1 MPGTENIL
9 KTTLVGDSKQ
19 LRQELSK
26 AEKGL
31 KQFGD
36 KAKAIGKTMSLYV
49 TAPVVAAGGF
59 AIKMASDF
67 QESLNKVDVAFKGSS
82 SEVKK
87 FAKTTLDSF
96 GIAEGT
102 ALDMAALFGD
112 MSTSMGLNTQ
122 EASKMSTALVGLA
135 GDLSSFKNMNI
146 EEVTTALNGVFTG
159 ETESLKRL
167 GIVMTEVNLKQFALE
182 KGIKTQIKDM
192 TQAQKV
198 QLRYQYVM
206 EKTANAH
213 GDFARTSDGSANQ
226 MREFQEL
233 LKELGVLFG
242 DVLLPE
248 FTKIIKKVNEW
259 LKELKNASPE
269 TKKFTVIIAGIGAAV
284 GPALIALGSLASALV
299 KVKVAFRALGTA
311 SSGPIG
317 VILLAIG
324 GLLFAFD
331 QLTDKIAGNIS
342 LWEKLKI
349 TFNSGAI
356 LNPTGMPGAIAN
368 MQNASIAAG
377 NLADN
382 LKRISENRP
391 KPEMQGVFGDGTL
404 GGEGLYGMALLGSGP
419 KKTKETKKSTE
430 LFSEADLAE
439 QEELAAQFTEL
450 FSGYGT
456 DIKFVAAASE
466 IELENFQ
473 NNFGGFVRGM
483 DDEANGLTEV
493 GDTLDAFGERLKS
506 FSENSAQI
514 MSDGL
519 QNMLGGIGS
528 LLGAAAAGA
537 KVGIGD
543 LANVVLGGLGDMAV
557 QLGKLAIKTGIAM
570 KAIKLS
576 FKNPATAIAAGVAL
590 IAIGSFVKGA
600 AANIASGGDRGRNS
614 IPAFASG
621 GIVSGPTIGLMGE
634 YPGARTNPEVIA
646 PLDKLQSMLG
656 NRGGNVNVTGE
667 FRIKGQDLLVAIDRA
682 DKQKNRIG

>member
-112 MSTSMGLNTQ
+112 MSTSMGLNTK

-213 GDFARTSDGSANQ
+213 GDFARTSGGSANQ
-226 MREFQEL
+226 MRIFQES

-242 DVLLPE
+242 EVLLPE

-259 LKELKNASPE
+259 LKKLKDLDPDQKELIVKLGLIAAAIGPVLIGLGSLSGAVLKVGSALRTANSLLGLGGGKGFLSLI
-269 TKKFTVIIAGIGAAV
+269 TKIPPQVAIAAAAIGGLVWAFDALTDEMAPNLTLWEKFKAYAAGGGFAPGIGAAAGLTGIGV
-284 GPALIALGSLASALV
+284 ASTIKSIKENAEARKKAMASAKEAFGGPVDLGGGGLPFGRNDKIKLALPQVEIDKGQGIAAIPMALEMADNSLKQKVQSFSASYVKMVDNANKFNEGFTMVIEGGLANMLSGIGQLAGTAGATAGDLAKVLLGTIGDMAIQLGQLAIGIGVAIEGIKKALTDLNPAVALAAGIALV
-299 KVKVAFRALGTA
+299 ALGT
-311 SSGPIG
+311 
-317 VILLAIG
+317 
-324 GLLFAFD
+324 
-331 QLTDKIAGNIS
+331 
-342 LWEKLKI
+342 
-349 TFNSGAI
+349 
-356 LNPTGMPGAIAN
+356 
-368 MQNASIAAG
+368 
-377 NLADN
+377 
-382 LKRISENRP
+382 
-391 KPEMQGVFGDGTL
+391 
-404 GGEGLYGMALLGSGP
+404 
-419 KKTKETKKSTE
+419 
-430 LFSEADLAE
+430 
-439 QEELAAQFTEL
+439 
-450 FSGYGT
+450 
-456 DIKFVAAASE
+456 
-466 IELENFQ
+466 
-473 NNFGGFVRGM
+473 
-483 DDEANGLTEV
+483 
-493 GDTLDAFGERLKS
+493 
-506 FSENSAQI
+506 
-514 MSDGL
+514 
-519 QNMLGGIGS
+519 
-528 LLGAAAAGA
+528 
-537 KVGIGD
+537 
-543 LANVVLGGLGDMAV
+543 
-557 QLGKLAIKTGIAM
+557 
-570 KAIKLS
+570 
-576 FKNPATAIAAGVAL
+576 
-590 IAIGSFVKGA
+590 FVKGA
-600 AANIASGGDRGRNS
+600 ASKIGSGGDRGRS
-614 IPAFASG
+614 GIPAFASG

-634 YPGARTNPEVIA
+634 YPGAKTNPEVIA
-646 PLDKLQSMLG
+646 PLDKLQSMIG
-656 NRGGNVNVTGE
+656 GAGGNVNVSGE
-667 FRIKGQDLLVAIDRA
+667 LVVRGQDLVLAYDRA
-682 DKQKNRIG
+682 KNIRNRKG

>member
-82 SEVKK
+82 NEVKK

-213 GDFARTSDGSANQ
+213 GDFARTSGGSANQ
-226 MREFQEL
+226 MRIFQES

-259 LKELKNASPE
+259 LKKLKDLDPNQKELIVKL
-269 TKKFTVIIAGIGAAV
+269 G
-284 GPALIALGSLASALV
+284 LIAAAIGPVLIGLGSLSGAVLKVGSALRTANSLLGLGGG
-299 KVKVAFRALGTA
+299 KGFLSLITKIPPHIAIFVAAMGALAAIQEKTTKELA
-311 SSGPIG
+311 PSLDFWERWKISMSSWTFEQEKQR
-317 VILLAIG
+317 LLEAE
-324 GLLFAFD
+324 AAA
-331 QLTDKIAGNIS
+331 QS
-342 LWEKLKI
+342 LKTTLEYV
-349 TFNSGAI
+349 NSI
-356 LNPTGMPGAIAN
+356 
-368 MQNASIAAG
+368 
-377 NLADN
+377 
-382 LKRISENRP
+382 RP
-391 KPEMQGVFGDGTL
+391 RPEMQGT
-404 GGEGLYGMALLGSGP
+404 GGEGLFGMGLLTSGP
-419 KKTKETKKSTE
+419 KETKPTIDLTPNVKGVEAITKGIAVIPMALEMADNS
-430 LFSEADLAE
+430 LKQKVQSFSASYVKMVDNANKFNEGFTMVIEGGLANMLSGIG
-439 QEELAAQFTEL
+439 ELA
-450 FSGYGT
+450 GT
-456 DIKFVAAASE
+456 
-466 IELENFQ
+466 
-473 NNFGGFVRGM
+473 
-483 DDEANGLTEV
+483 
-493 GDTLDAFGERLKS
+493 
-506 FSENSAQI
+506 
-514 MSDGL
+514 
-519 QNMLGGIGS
+519 
-528 LLGAAAAGA
+528 AGA
-537 KVGIGD
+537 TAGD
-543 LANVVLGGLGDMAV
+543 LAKVLLGTIGGMAI
-557 QLGKLAIKTGIAM
+557 QLGQLAIGIGVAIEGIKNALKSLNPVVAVAAGIA
-570 KAIKLS
+570 L
-576 FKNPATAIAAGVAL
+576 VAL
-590 IAIGSFVKGA
+590 GTFVKGA
-600 AANIASGGDRGRNS
+600 ASKIGSGGDRGKSS
-614 IPAFASG
+614 IPAFAAG
-621 GIVSGPTIGLMGE
+621 GIVSGPTVGLMGE
-634 YPGARTNPEVIA
+634 YPGAKTNPEVIA
-646 PLDKLQSMLG
+646 PLDKLQSMIG
-656 NRGGNVNVTGE
+656 GAGGNVNVTGE
-667 FRIKGQDLLVAIDRA
+667 FKLKGQDLVVAIQRA
-682 DKQKNRIG
+682 DRERNRIN